1 MTLPANDQLNYV
13 VAEGF
18 DEFLGLGFHVGWFAL
33 EQIAYQPSWA
43 LEYFTAND
51 TEGSVDKRIRLAALR
66 RELQILYAPLSLER
80 IGALTEQYE
89 AHLQVP
95 AEPQ

>member
-1 MTLPANDQLNYV
+1 MTMPANDQLNYV

-18 DEFLGLGFHVGWFAL
+18 DEFLGLGFNVGWFAL

-43 LEYFTAND
+43 LEYFAAND
-51 TEGSVDKRIRLAALR
+51 TEVDDDKRIRLAALR
-66 RELQILYAPLSLER
+66 RELQIGYAPLSLQR
-80 IGALTEQYE
+80 ITALTERYE
-89 AHLQVP
+89 AHLRVP